1 MYICSRGTIIA
12 SGERK
17 KKKKTHLKIY
27 EGIRRKIIVMSEK

>member
-1 MYICSRGTIIA
+1 MIQRHNNSFWG
-12 SGERK
+12 K

>member
-1 MYICSRGTIIA
+1 MFQRHNNSFWGKK
-12 SGERK
+12 K

>member
-1 MYICSRGTIIA
+1 MIQRHNNSFWG
-12 SGERK
+12 

>member
-1 MYICSRGTIIA
+1 MIQRHNNSFWGK
-12 SGERK
+12 K